1 MAVKRRIVRKKKK
14 NEASEALAKVS
25 GVKELEMAA
34 TILKELAK
42 RKHRKEKIE
51 DKMKTLEKIKK
62 KKPKKETINSS
73 AANEKMKRLKELE
86 TLQKTGILTEQEFE
100 KLKID
105 LLK

>member
-25 GVKELEMAA
+25 GVKELEIAA
-34 TILKELAK
+34 TILKDLAE
-42 RKHRKEKIE
+42 RKQRKEKIE
-51 DKMKTLEKIKK
+51 GKIKTLEKIKK
-62 KKPKKETINSS
+62 ERPKKKKIS
-73 AANEKMKRLKELE
+73 ANIDNDKIKRLKELE
-86 TLQKTGILTEQEFE
+86 TLQKTGILTEKEFE